1 LTVTRAGVELPK
13 ASLARKS
20 KLAIPEKPVAG
31 LKDALLVKGL
41 KITVPFTGL
50 RTLIVR
56 GSPSTSVARLSNEIV
71 VSNSV

>member
-1 LTVTRAGVELPK
+1 VTPAGLELPT

-20 KLAIPEKPVAG
+20 KLAIPEKPGEG
-31 LKDALLVKGL
+31 LNDALLVKGL
-41 KITVPFTGL
+41 KITVPLTGL

-56 GSPSTSVARLSNEIV
+56 GSPSASVARFSNEIV